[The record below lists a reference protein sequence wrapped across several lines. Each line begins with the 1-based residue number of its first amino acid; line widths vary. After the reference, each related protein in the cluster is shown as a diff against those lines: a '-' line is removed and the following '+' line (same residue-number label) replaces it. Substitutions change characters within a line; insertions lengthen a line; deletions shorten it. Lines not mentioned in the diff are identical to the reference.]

1 MFNYI
6 YHAIAISESKSNIFK
21 ISFIVSREMSLIFEK
36 LVYTFDNIF
45 WICQVQIFN
54 FSLKNML
61 LLHLSHIGLVFKSR
75 FDMSCFKVKCLRTT
89 TNCPRKKRM
98 KQFLK
103 EELVLFKE
111 KPNCNAAMQQ
121 FDNLVWMFQRNGRFG
136 RWLGP

>member
-6 YHAIAISESKSNIFK
+6 YHAIAISESNIFK
-21 ISFIVSREMSLIFEK
+21 ISFIVSRVMGHIFEK
-36 LVYTFDNIF
+36 LVFTFDNIF

-89 TNCPRKKRM
+89 NCPRKKRM

-121 FDNLVWMFQRNGRFG
+121 VDNLVWMFQRNGRFG